1 MSGACLQYG
10 IMLFFAAWCLIMTL
24 YIILCLPETKG
35 VPIEEIVVVWRKHW
49 LWKRFVEPA
58 ASEQNGGGQPPSC
71 VGSVNTLCIR
81 TVIYRQAGGQAAQQL
96 PYLDGCPNSEDKFI
110 TAIWPYGQPKQRY

>member
-58 ASEQNGGGQPPSC
+58 ASDQNGGGQPSSC
-71 VGSVNTLCIR
+71 MRNVESLCMRI
-81 TVIYRQAGGQAAQQL
+81 VIYMAGRLAGSAAVA
-96 PYLDGCPNSEDKFI
+96 PVRRMS
-110 TAIWPYGQPKQRY
+110 TS

>member
-58 ASEQNGGGQPPSC
+58 ASEQNGGGQPSH
-71 VGSVNTLCIR
+71 
-81 TVIYRQAGGQAAQQL
+81 A
-96 PYLDGCPNSEDKFI
+96 
-110 TAIWPYGQPKQRY
+110 

>member
-1 MSGACLQYG
+1 MSGTCLQYG

-58 ASEQNGGGQPPSC
+58 ASDQNGGGQASPC
-71 VGSVNTLCIR
+71 VGNSNALCIR
-81 TVIYRQAGGQAAQQL
+81 ELSSR
-96 PYLDGCPNSEDKFI
+96 SI
-110 TAIWPYGQPKQRY
+110 T

>member
-1 MSGACLQYG
+1 MSGTCLQYG

-58 ASEQNGGGQPPSC
+58 ASDQNGGGQPFH
-71 VGSVNTLCIR
+71 
-81 TVIYRQAGGQAAQQL
+81 AAAMST
-96 PYLDGCPNSEDKFI
+96 PCASEL
-110 TAIWPYGQPKQRY
+110 

>member
-1 MSGACLQYG
+1 MGLQYG
-10 IMLFFAAWCLIMTL
+10 IMLFFASWCLIMTL

-58 ASEQNGGGQPPSC
+58 ASDQNGGAQASSC
-71 VGSVNTLCIR
+71 IGRVDALYMGNFIKK
-81 TVIYRQAGGQAAQQL
+81 QAG
-96 PYLDGCPNSEDKFI
+96 
-110 TAIWPYGQPKQRY
+110 